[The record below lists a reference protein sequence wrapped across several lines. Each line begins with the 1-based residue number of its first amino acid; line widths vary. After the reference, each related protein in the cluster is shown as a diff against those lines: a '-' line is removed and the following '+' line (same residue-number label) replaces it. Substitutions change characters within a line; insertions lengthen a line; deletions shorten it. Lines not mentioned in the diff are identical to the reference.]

1 MQLKTLR
8 CKKNS
13 IKVGLINTKTKN
25 MNLFVIEQKF
35 SDIVEYYK
43 KIEKENT
50 DLKSEN
56 RDLQMKINELEDNYK
71 CFTNV
76 SLIVS
81 AKNENEKLKTEM
93 FLLNKKVKS
102 LMKEQSFSYNEKEK
116 VNEIKEEKMNE
127 IKKEEEEEEEEVKVK
142 EIVQVEYNSD
152 SDSCCEVV
160 EEEIDG
166 VIHFVSENGSSRL
179 IYERNW
185 VDGDWDVGDEIGKI
199 MLLKNKEETLIW
211 Y

>member
-1 MQLKTLR
+1 
-8 CKKNS
+8 
-13 IKVGLINTKTKN
+13 
-25 MNLFVIEQKF
+25 MNLSVIEQNF

-56 RDLQMKINELEDNYK
+56 KHLLKKINELEDNYK

-81 AKNENEKLKTEM
+81 AKNENEKLKSEM

-102 LMKEQSFSYNEKEK
+102 LMKEQSFAYNDKDNDKEK
-116 VNEIKEEKMNE
+116 VKVEIKED
-127 IKKEEEEEEEEVKVK
+127 KV
-142 EIVQVEYNSD
+142 EIVQVEYESD

-166 VIHFVSENGSSRL
+166 VIYFVSENGSSRL

-199 MLLKNKEETLIW
+199 MKLSNNDETLIW

>member
-1 MQLKTLR
+1 
-8 CKKNS
+8 
-13 IKVGLINTKTKN
+13 
-25 MNLFVIEQKF
+25 MNLSVIEQNF

-56 RDLQMKINELEDNYK
+56 KHLLKKINELEDNYK

-81 AKNENEKLKTEM
+81 AKNENEKLKSEM

-102 LMKEQSFSYNEKEK
+102 LMKEQSFAYNDKDNDKEK
-116 VNEIKEEKMNE
+116 VKVEMKEDKVEIKKDKEIKEDKVEIKEDKVEIKEDKVE
-127 IKKEEEEEEEEVKVK
+127 IKKDKV
-142 EIVQVEYNSD
+142 EIVQVEYESD

-166 VIHFVSENGSSRL
+166 VIYFVSENGSSRL

-199 MLLKNKEETLIW
+199 MKLSNNDETLIW